1 MPFITRARVA
11 IRYRLNSADAIPP
24 VPAVD
29 GQAGCTDLDLGRCRS
44 RWSHSE
50 EAN

>member
-11 IRYRLNSADAIPP
+11 TRFHLTSAGVIPP

-29 GQAGCTDLDLGRCRS
+29 GQAGCTDLDLGRYRS